1 VTRVGTLDDG
11 LLYDG
16 FEDDGRRARADILSS
31 LPRDWTFEGKR
42 VLDFGCG
49 AGRVLRQFLD
59 EAAVADMRG
68 CDIDSASIQWLEE
81 NLDPPFTVVRN
92 DEEPPLPWPN
102 DSFDLIWALSV
113 FTHITERWS
122 AWLLELHRLL
132 DDGGLLF
139 ATFLGPG
146 MLEQV
151 GATGLD
157 GDRAGMSVLHP
168 TQTWDRG
175 GPIVLHSPWWIVE
188 HWGRAFEIESI
199 HDSGFM
205 SPTDPEAGHGYVL
218 LRKKAVTL
226 RTADL
231 ERIDP
236 REPREIAALQ
246 HAVER
251 LRREVRRLDHAREH
265 AEARAQNYER
275 SVSWRATRPLR
286 WARRLLRRRL
296 NR

>member
-1 VTRVGTLDDG
+1 
-11 LLYDG
+11 
-16 FEDDGRRARADILSS
+16 
-31 LPRDWTFEGKR
+31 
-42 VLDFGCG
+42 
-49 AGRVLRQFLD
+49 
-59 EAAVADMRG
+59 
-68 CDIDSASIQWLEE
+68 
-81 NLDPPFTVVRN
+81 
-92 DEEPPLPWPN
+92 
-102 DSFDLIWALSV
+102 
-113 FTHITERWS
+113 
-122 AWLLELHRLL
+122 
-132 DDGGLLF
+132 
-139 ATFLGPG
+139 
-146 MLEQV
+146 
-151 GATGLD
+151 
-157 GDRAGMSVLHP
+157 MSVLHP

-251 LRREVRRLDHAREH
+251 LRREVRRLDREH

>member
-1 VTRVGTLDDG
+1 MTRVGTPDDG
-11 LLYDG
+11 LLYDS
-16 FEDDGRRARADILSS
+16 FEDDGRRARADILGS

-81 NLDPPFTVVRN
+81 NLAPPFTVIRN
-92 DEEPPLPWPN
+92 DEEPPLPWP
-102 DSFDLIWALSV
+102 DRSFDLIWALSV
-113 FTHITERWS
+113 FTHITDRWS

-146 MLEQV
+146 MLERV
-151 GATGLD
+151 GAEGLD
-157 GDRAGMSVLHP
+157 GDRVGMSVLHP
-168 TQTWDRG
+168 AQTWDRG
-175 GPIVLHSPWWIVE
+175 GPIVLHSPWWIE
-188 HWGRAFEIESI
+188 GHWGRAFEIESI
-199 HDSGFM
+199 HPSGFM
-205 SPTDPEAGHGYVL
+205 EPADPETGHGYVL

-246 HAVER
+246 HAVEQ
-251 LRREVRRLDHAREH
+251 LRREVRRLDRAREH
-265 AEARAQNYER
+265 AEARAQTFER
-275 SVSWRATRPLR
+275 AVSWRATRPLR
-286 WARRLLRRRL
+286 WARRVLRRA
-296 NR
+296 